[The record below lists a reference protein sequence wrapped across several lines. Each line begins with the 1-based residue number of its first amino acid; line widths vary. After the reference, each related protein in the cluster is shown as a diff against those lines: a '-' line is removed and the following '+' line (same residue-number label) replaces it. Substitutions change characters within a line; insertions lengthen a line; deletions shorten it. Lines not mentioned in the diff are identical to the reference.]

1 MTISFLCIISIS
13 QASDKVYGNLYGVTY
28 IKNYD
33 GDTITVNIPYL
44 PAIIGERINIR
55 LNGLDTPEIHGKC
68 LREKMLAV
76 EARNY
81 VNNILVNS
89 YQIDLLNI
97 KRGKYFRIVAD
108 VMVDKR
114 NLTYILLDKGFAVVY
129 DGNTKTKNWCK

>member
-28 IKNYD
+28 VKNYD